1 MRLYFVKKQI
11 ILRMLYP
18 KNFEN
23 KISFDQIRGLLKE
36 RCVSQ
41 QGSELID
48 AMAFSSD
55 FDVIVLS
62 LTQIEEMMT
71 LLTETGE
78 GLPLGSLADLRPAF
92 ARTQADGTFLD
103 VKDVVDLRLNVST
116 LRAVTA
122 YLRARDEERFP
133 ALIKMTESVE
143 LFPDIE
149 REIERIIN
157 KYGEVKDT
165 ASPQLAEI
173 RRSILSAQSSISKT
187 LNAILKQ
194 AQASGIVEKDASP
207 TIRDGRLVIP
217 VSAMNKRKIQGIIHD
232 ESATGKTAFVEPTA
246 VVEVNN
252 RLREL
257 ENEERREIIRIL
269 VEFTN
274 LVRPYYEAIAQSV
287 YFLAE
292 VDALRAKAQF
302 SISIRAIKPYLV
314 SECEVDWHEARHPL
328 LEMSLVRQGRKI
340 EPLTIKLTKKQRILL
355 ISGPNAGGKSVCLK
369 TVGLLQYMLQCGLPI
384 PLHERSRAGLF
395 KSIFIDIGDE
405 QSIENDLST
414 YSSHLLNMKNC
425 IKFSNGKSLL
435 LIDEF
440 GTGTEPQLGGAIAEA
455 VLDRFNKNKVFGVIT
470 THYTNLKHFA
480 AQTEGIVNGAMLYDR
495 NQMRPLFMLSIGTA
509 GSSFAIEIARK
520 IGLPEDVIAA
530 ASEMVGSEQVDFD
543 KHLQDVAR
551 DKRYWENKRQQ
562 VKDKEKRLQQ
572 LTERYEQ
579 LIEGMR
585 VKEKETLRQ
594 AKQEAAEILSQA
606 NKEIEKTIR
615 IIKETQADKE
625 ATRKSRE
632 EVGKLREKMER
643 GAQQSTPKKQQK
655 PLEVG
660 EHVQIAGQNV
670 IGKLLEIQGK
680 TAIVA
685 FGQIKSTVALN
696 RLERVSAGQAK
707 QAEQRMAAQR
717 SSNATEDI
725 RNRQLTFKQD
735 IDVRGMRVDEALQ
748 AVVYFIDDAA
758 MVSATQVRILHGTGT
773 GALRQAIRDYL
784 HQASM
789 VKSYRDEHVQFG
801 GAGITVVEMK

>member
-1 MRLYFVKKQI
+1 
-11 ILRMLYP
+11 MLYP

-23 KISFDQIRGLLKE
+23 KISFDQIRVLIKE

-62 LTQIEEMMT
+62 LTQIEEMMM

-116 LRAVTA
+116 LRAVAT
-122 YLRARDEERFP
+122 YLRVRDAERFP

-143 LFPDIE
+143 LFPNIE
-149 REIERIIN
+149 REIDRIIN

-173 RRSILSAQSSISKT
+173 RRAILSAQSSISKT

-269 VEFTN
+269 VEFTDS
-274 LVRPYYEAIAQSV
+274 VRPYYDAIAQSV

-292 VDALRAKAQF
+292 VDALRAKGQF

-314 SECEVDWHEARHPL
+314 LECEVDWHEARHPL

-340 EPLTIKLTKKQRILL
+340 EPLNIKLTKKQRILL

-585 VKEKETLRQ
+585 VKEKEMLRQ

-632 EVGKLREKMER
+632 EVGKLREKMEK
-643 GAQQSTPKKQQK
+643 GAQQTTPKKQQK
-655 PLEVG
+655 PLVVG

-680 TAIVA
+680 IAIVA

-707 QAEQRMAAQR
+707 QAEQRMASQR

-725 RNRQLTFKQD
+725 RNRQLTFKQE

-758 MVSATQVRILHGTGT
+758 MVSASQVRILHGTGT

>member
-1 MRLYFVKKQI
+1 
-11 ILRMLYP
+11 MLYP

-23 KISFDQIRGLLKE
+23 KISFDQIRGLIKE

-48 AMAFSSD
+48 AMVFSSD

-133 ALIKMTESVE
+133 ALIKMTETVE

-149 REIERIIN
+149 REIDRIVN

-274 LVRPYYEAIAQSV
+274 SVRPYYEAIAQSV

-455 VLDRFNKNKVFGVIT
+455 VLDRFNKNRVFGVIT

-520 IGLPEDVIAA
+520 IGLPEDVIVA
-530 ASEMVGSEQVDFD
+530 ASEMVGAEQVDFD

-643 GAQQSTPKKQQK
+643 GAQQTAPKKQQK

-660 EHVQIAGQNV
+660 EHVQIVGQNV

-680 TAIVA
+680 AAIVA

-707 QAEQRMAAQR
+707 QAEQRIATQR
-717 SSNATEDI
+717 SSNTTEDI
-725 RNRQLTFKQD
+725 RNRQLTFKQE

-758 MVSATQVRILHGTGT
+758 MVSAPQVRILHGTGT

>member
-1 MRLYFVKKQI
+1 
-11 ILRMLYP
+11 MLYP

-62 LTQIEEMMT
+62 LTQIEEMMI

-194 AQASGIVEKDASP
+194 AQALGIVEKDASP

-274 LVRPYYEAIAQSV
+274 LVRPYYEAIVQSV

-530 ASEMVGSEQVDFD
+530 ASEMVGAEQVDFD

-594 AKQEAAEILSQA
+594 AKQEAAEILLQA

-632 EVGKLREKMER
+632 EVGKLREKMEK
-643 GAQQSTPKKQQK
+643 GAQQSAPKKQQK
-655 PLEVG
+655 PLQVG

-707 QAEQRMAAQR
+707 QAEQSIAAQR
-717 SSNATEDI
+717 GSNATEDI
-725 RNRQLTFKQD
+725 RNRQLSFKQE

>member
-1 MRLYFVKKQI
+1 
-11 ILRMLYP
+11 MLYP

-23 KISFDQIRGLLKE
+23 KISFDQIRQLIKE

-71 LLTETGE
+71 LLSETGE

-92 ARTQADGTFLD
+92 ACTQADGTFLD

-116 LRAVTA
+116 LRAVTT
-122 YLRARDEERFP
+122 YLRARDAERFP

-187 LNAILKQ
+187 LNAILRQ
-194 AQASGIVEKDASP
+194 AQASGIVDKEAAP
-207 TIRDGRLVIP
+207 TIREGRLVIP

-292 VDALRAKAQF
+292 IDALRAKSQF

-328 LEMSLVRQGRKI
+328 LEMSLIRQGRKI
-340 EPLTIKLTKKQRILL
+340 EPLTIKLTRKQRILL

-455 VLDRFNKNKVFGVIT
+455 VLDRFNKNKVYGVIT

-551 DKRYWENKRQQ
+551 DKRYWEHKRQQ

-643 GAQQSTPKKQQK
+643 GAQQSAPKKQQK
-655 PLEVG
+655 PLQPG
-660 EHVQIAGQNV
+660 EHVQIVGQNV

-707 QAEQRMAAQR
+707 QAEQRMQANR
-717 SSNATEDI
+717 ESNATADI
-725 RNRQLTFKQD
+725 RNRQLTFKQE

-758 MVSATQVRILHGTGT
+758 MVSASQVRILHGTGT

>member
-23 KISFDQIRGLLKE
+23 KISFDQIRGLIKE

-530 ASEMVGSEQVDFD
+530 ASEMVGTEQVDFD

-632 EVGKLREKMER
+632 EVGKLREKMEK
-643 GAQQSTPKKQQK
+643 GAQQSAPKKQQK
-655 PLEVG
+655 PLQVG

-707 QAEQRMAAQR
+707 QAEQRIAAQR
-717 SSNATEDI
+717 GSNATEDI
-725 RNRQLTFKQD
+725 RNRQLTFKQE

-758 MVSATQVRILHGTGT
+758 MVSAPQVRILHGTGT

>member
-1 MRLYFVKKQI
+1 
-11 ILRMLYP
+11 MLYP

-23 KISFDQIRGLLKE
+23 KISFDQIRGLIKE

-41 QGSELID
+41 QGAELID
-48 AMAFSSD
+48 AMAFSYD
-55 FDVIVLS
+55 FDAIVLS
-62 LTQIEEMMT
+62 LMQIEEMMT

-116 LRAVTA
+116 LRAVTT
-122 YLRARDEERFP
+122 YLRARDAERFP

-143 LFPDIE
+143 LFPNIE
-149 REIERIIN
+149 HEIERIIN

-187 LNAILKQ
+187 LNAILRQ
-194 AQASGIVEKDASP
+194 AQASGIVDKEAAP
-207 TIRDGRLVIP
+207 TIREGRLVIP

-292 VDALRAKAQF
+292 VDALRAKSQF
-302 SISIRAIKPYLV
+302 SISICAIKPYLV
-314 SECEVDWHEARHPL
+314 SDCEVDWHEARHPL

-340 EPLTIKLTKKQRILL
+340 EPLNIKLTRKQRILL

-440 GTGTEPQLGGAIAEA
+440 GTGTEPQIGGAIAEA

-520 IGLPEDVIAA
+520 IGLPEDVIVA
-530 ASEMVGSEQVDFD
+530 ASEMVGTEQVDFD

-643 GAQQSTPKKQQK
+643 GAQQVAPKKQQK

-680 TAIVA
+680 AAIVA
-685 FGQIKSTVALN
+685 FGQIKSTVVLN

>member
-1 MRLYFVKKQI
+1 
-11 ILRMLYP
+11 MLYP

-23 KISFDQIRGLLKE
+23 KISFDQIRGLIKE

-41 QGSELID
+41 QGAELID

-55 FDVIVLS
+55 FEVIVLS
-62 LTQIEEMMT
+62 LTQIEEMMI
-71 LLTETGE
+71 LLAETGE

-116 LRAVTA
+116 LRAVTT
-122 YLRARDEERFP
+122 YLRARDAERFP

-143 LFPDIE
+143 LFPNIE
-149 REIERIIN
+149 HEIERIIN

-187 LNAILKQ
+187 LNAILRQ
-194 AQASGIVEKDASP
+194 AQASGIVDKEAAP
-207 TIRDGRLVIP
+207 TIREGRLVIP

-292 VDALRAKAQF
+292 VDALRAKSQF

-340 EPLTIKLTKKQRILL
+340 EPLNIKLTRKQRILL

-643 GAQQSTPKKQQK
+643 GAQQSAPKNQQK
-655 PLEVG
+655 PLVVG
-660 EHVQIAGQNV
+660 EHVQIVGQNV

-725 RNRQLTFKQD
+725 RNRQLTFKQE

>member
-1 MRLYFVKKQI
+1 
-11 ILRMLYP
+11 MLYP

-23 KISFDQIRGLLKE
+23 KISFDQIRGLIKE

-41 QGSELID
+41 QGAELID
-48 AMAFSSD
+48 AMAFSYD
-55 FDVIVLS
+55 FDAIVLS
-62 LTQIEEMMT
+62 LMQIEEMMT

-116 LRAVTA
+116 LRAVTT
-122 YLRARDEERFP
+122 YLRARDAERFP

-143 LFPDIE
+143 LFPNIE
-149 REIERIIN
+149 HEIERIIN

-187 LNAILKQ
+187 LNAILRQ
-194 AQASGIVEKDASP
+194 AQASGIVDKEAAP
-207 TIRDGRLVIP
+207 TIREGRLVIP

-292 VDALRAKAQF
+292 VDALRAKSQF

-314 SECEVDWHEARHPL
+314 SDCEVDWHEARHPL

-340 EPLTIKLTKKQRILL
+340 EPLNIKLTRKQRILL

-440 GTGTEPQLGGAIAEA
+440 GTGTEPQIGGAIAEA

-520 IGLPEDVIAA
+520 IGLPEDVIVA
-530 ASEMVGSEQVDFD
+530 ASEMVGTEQVDFD

-643 GAQQSTPKKQQK
+643 GAQQVSPKKQQK

-725 RNRQLTFKQD
+725 RNRQLTFKQE

>member
-1 MRLYFVKKQI
+1 
-11 ILRMLYP
+11 MLYP

-23 KISFDQIRGLLKE
+23 KISFDQIRGLIKE

-530 ASEMVGSEQVDFD
+530 ASEMVGTEQVDFD

-632 EVGKLREKMER
+632 EVGKLREKMEK
-643 GAQQSTPKKQQK
+643 GAQQSAPKKQQK
-655 PLEVG
+655 PLQVG

-707 QAEQRMAAQR
+707 QAEQRIAAQR
-717 SSNATEDI
+717 GSNATEDI
-725 RNRQLTFKQD
+725 RNRQLTFKQE

-758 MVSATQVRILHGTGT
+758 MVSAPQVRILHGTGT

>member
-1 MRLYFVKKQI
+1 
-11 ILRMLYP
+11 MLYP

-23 KISFDQIRGLLKE
+23 KISFDQIRQLIKE

-71 LLTETGE
+71 LLSETGE

-116 LRAVTA
+116 LRAVTT
-122 YLRARDEERFP
+122 YLRARDAERFP

-187 LNAILKQ
+187 LNAILRQ
-194 AQASGIVEKDASP
+194 AQASGIVDKEAAP
-207 TIRDGRLVIP
+207 TIREGRLVIP

-292 VDALRAKAQF
+292 IDALRAKSQF

-328 LEMSLVRQGRKI
+328 LEMSLIRQGRKI
-340 EPLTIKLTKKQRILL
+340 EPLTIKLTRKQRILL

-455 VLDRFNKNKVFGVIT
+455 VLDRFNKNKVYGVIT

-551 DKRYWENKRQQ
+551 DKRYWEHKRQQ

-643 GAQQSTPKKQQK
+643 GAQQSAPKKQQK
-655 PLEVG
+655 PLQPG
-660 EHVQIAGQNV
+660 EHVQIVGQNV

-707 QAEQRMAAQR
+707 QAEQRMQANR
-717 SSNATEDI
+717 ESNATADI
-725 RNRQLTFKQD
+725 RNRQLTFKQE

-758 MVSATQVRILHGTGT
+758 MVSASQVRILHGTGT

>member
-1 MRLYFVKKQI
+1 
-11 ILRMLYP
+11 MLYP

-23 KISFDQIRGLLKE
+23 KISFDQIRVLLKE

-41 QGSELID
+41 QGSELIE
-48 AMAFSSD
+48 AMVFSSD
-55 FDVIVLS
+55 FDAIVLS

-78 GLPLGSLADLRPAF
+78 GLPLGSLADLRHAF

-103 VKDVVDLRLNVST
+103 VKDVVDLRLNIST

-122 YLRARDEERFP
+122 YLRARDAERFP
-133 ALIKMTESVE
+133 ALIKLTESVE
-143 LFPDIE
+143 LFPNIE
-149 REIERIIN
+149 HDIERIIN

-165 ASPQLAEI
+165 ASPQLLEI

-217 VSAMNKRKIQGIIHD
+217 VTAMNKRKIQGIIHD
-232 ESATGKTAFVEPTA
+232 ESATGKTAFIEPTA

-269 VEFTN
+269 VEFTDG
-274 LVRPYYEAIAQSV
+274 VRPYYDAIAQSV

-314 SECEVDWHEARHPL
+314 SDCEVDWHAARHPL
-328 LEMSLVRQGRKI
+328 LEMSLARQGRKI

-455 VLDRFNKNKVFGVIT
+455 VLDRFNKNRVFGVIT

-643 GAQQSTPKKQQK
+643 GAQHIAPKKQQK
-655 PLEVG
+655 PLQPG
-660 EHVQIAGQNV
+660 EHVQITGQNV

-725 RNRQLTFKQD
+725 RNRQLTFKQE

-784 HQASM
+784 HQTSM

>member
-1 MRLYFVKKQI
+1 
-11 ILRMLYP
+11 MLYP

-23 KISFDQIRGLLKE
+23 KISFDQIRGLIKE

-48 AMAFSSD
+48 AMSFSSD

-116 LRAVTA
+116 LRAVTS
-122 YLRARDEERFP
+122 YLRVRDEERFP

-149 REIERIIN
+149 REIDRIIN

-187 LNAILKQ
+187 LNAILRQ
-194 AQASGIVEKDASP
+194 AQASGIVDKEAAP
-207 TIRDGRLVIP
+207 TIREGRLVIP

-232 ESATGKTAFVEPTA
+232 ESATGKTVFVEPTA

-269 VEFTN
+269 VEFTDS
-274 LVRPYYEAIAQSV
+274 VRPYYDAIAQSV

-314 SECEVDWHEARHPL
+314 SDCEVDWHEARHPL

-340 EPLTIKLTKKQRILL
+340 EPLNIKLTRKQRILL

-440 GTGTEPQLGGAIAEA
+440 GTGTEPQIGGAIAEA

-530 ASEMVGSEQVDFD
+530 ASEMVGTEQVDFD

-643 GAQQSTPKKQQK
+643 GAQQSAPKKQQK
-655 PLEVG
+655 PLVVG
-660 EHVQIAGQNV
+660 EHVQIVGQNV

-680 TAIVA
+680 AAIVA

-707 QAEQRMAAQR
+707 QAEQRMASQR

-725 RNRQLTFKQD
+725 RNRQLTFKQE

>member
-1 MRLYFVKKQI
+1 
-11 ILRMLYP
+11 MLYP

-23 KISFDQIRGLLKE
+23 KISFDQIRGLIKE

-48 AMAFSSD
+48 VMAFSSD

-62 LTQIEEMMT
+62 LIQIEEMMI

-116 LRAVTA
+116 LRAVTS

-149 REIERIIN
+149 REIDRIIN

-187 LNAILKQ
+187 LNAILRQ
-194 AQASGIVEKDASP
+194 AQASGIVDKEAAP
-207 TIRDGRLVIP
+207 TIREGRLVIP
-217 VSAMNKRKIQGIIHD
+217 VAAMNKRKIQGIIHD
-232 ESATGKTAFVEPTA
+232 ESATGKTAFVEPAA

-314 SECEVDWHEARHPL
+314 SDCEVDWHEARHPL

-340 EPLTIKLTKKQRILL
+340 EPLNIKLTRKQRILL

-579 LIEGMR
+579 LIENMR

-643 GAQQSTPKKQQK
+643 GAQQAAPKKQQK

-660 EHVQIAGQNV
+660 EHVQIVGQNV

-680 TAIVA
+680 AAIVA

-707 QAEQRMAAQR
+707 QVEQRMAAQR

>member
-1 MRLYFVKKQI
+1 
-11 ILRMLYP
+11 MLYP

-23 KISFDQIRGLLKE
+23 KISFDQIRGLIKE

-41 QGSELID
+41 QGAELID

-62 LTQIEEMMT
+62 LTQIEEMMI

-116 LRAVTA
+116 LRAVTS

-149 REIERIIN
+149 REIDRIIN

-187 LNAILKQ
+187 LNAILRQ
-194 AQASGIVEKDASP
+194 AQASGIVDKEAAP
-207 TIRDGRLVIP
+207 TIREGRLVIP
-217 VSAMNKRKIQGIIHD
+217 VAAMNKRKIQGIIHD
-232 ESATGKTAFVEPTA
+232 ESATGKTAFVEPAA

-292 VDALRAKAQF
+292 VDALRAKSQF

-314 SECEVDWHEARHPL
+314 SDCEVDWHEARHPL
-328 LEMSLVRQGRKI
+328 LEMSLIRQGRKI
-340 EPLTIKLTKKQRILL
+340 EPLNIKLTRKQRILL

-579 LIEGMR
+579 LIEDMR

-643 GAQQSTPKKQQK
+643 GAQQAAPKKQQK

-660 EHVQIAGQNV
+660 EHVQIVGQNV

-680 TAIVA
+680 AAIVA

>member
-1 MRLYFVKKQI
+1 
-11 ILRMLYP
+11 MLYP

-23 KISFDQIRGLLKE
+23 KISFDQIRGLIKE

-41 QGSELID
+41 QGAELID
-48 AMAFSSD
+48 AMAFSYD
-55 FDVIVLS
+55 FDAIVLS
-62 LTQIEEMMT
+62 LMQIEEMMT

-116 LRAVTA
+116 LRAVTT
-122 YLRARDEERFP
+122 YLRARDAERFP

-143 LFPDIE
+143 LFPNIE
-149 REIERIIN
+149 HEIERIIN

-187 LNAILKQ
+187 LNAILRQ
-194 AQASGIVEKDASP
+194 AQASGIVDKEAAP
-207 TIRDGRLVIP
+207 TIREGRLVIP

-269 VEFTN
+269 VEFTDS
-274 LVRPYYEAIAQSV
+274 VRPYYDAIAQSV

-314 SECEVDWHEARHPL
+314 SDCEVDWHEARHPL

-340 EPLTIKLTKKQRILL
+340 EPLNIKLTRKQRILL

-440 GTGTEPQLGGAIAEA
+440 GTGTEPQIGGAIAEA

-579 LIEGMR
+579 LIDGMR

-643 GAQQSTPKKQQK
+643 GAQQSAPKKQQK
-655 PLEVG
+655 PLVVG
-660 EHVQIAGQNV
+660 EHVQIVGQNV

-725 RNRQLTFKQD
+725 RNRQLTFKQE

>member
-1 MRLYFVKKQI
+1 
-11 ILRMLYP
+11 MLYP

-23 KISFDQIRGLLKE
+23 KISFDQIRGLIKE

-41 QGSELID
+41 QGAELID
-48 AMAFSSD
+48 AMAFSYD
-55 FDVIVLS
+55 FDAIVLS

-116 LRAVTA
+116 LRAVTT
-122 YLRARDEERFP
+122 YLRARDAERFP

-143 LFPDIE
+143 LFPNIE
-149 REIERIIN
+149 HEIERIIN

-187 LNAILKQ
+187 LNAILRQ
-194 AQASGIVEKDASP
+194 AQASGIVDKETAP
-207 TIRDGRLVIP
+207 TIREGRLVIP

-292 VDALRAKAQF
+292 VDALRAKSQF

-314 SECEVDWHEARHPL
+314 SDCEVDWHEARHPL

-340 EPLTIKLTKKQRILL
+340 EPLNIKLTRKQRILL

-440 GTGTEPQLGGAIAEA
+440 GTGTEPQIGGAIAEA

-520 IGLPEDVIAA
+520 IGLPEDVIVA
-530 ASEMVGSEQVDFD
+530 ASEMVGTEQVDFD

-594 AKQEAAEILSQA
+594 AKQEAAEILLQA

-643 GAQQSTPKKQQK
+643 GAQQVSPKKQQK

-680 TAIVA
+680 AAIVA

-725 RNRQLTFKQD
+725 RNRQLTFKQE

>member
-1 MRLYFVKKQI
+1 
-11 ILRMLYP
+11 MLYP

-23 KISFDQIRGLLKE
+23 KISFDQIRQLIKE

-41 QGSELID
+41 QGSELVD
-48 AMAFSSD
+48 AMEFSSD

-71 LLTETGE
+71 LLTESGE

-116 LRAVTA
+116 LRAVA
-122 YLRARDEERFP
+122 SYLRTRDEERFP

-173 RRSILSAQSSISKT
+173 RRSILSAQSSVSKT
-187 LNAILKQ
+187 LNAILRQ
-194 AQASGIVEKDASP
+194 AQASGIVDKEAAP
-207 TIRDGRLVIP
+207 TIREGRLVIP

-292 VDALRAKAQF
+292 IDALRAKSQF

-340 EPLTIKLTKKQRILL
+340 EPLTIKLTKKQRVLL

-632 EVGKLREKMER
+632 EVGKLREKMEK
-643 GAQQSTPKKQQK
+643 GAQQVAPKKQQK
-655 PLEVG
+655 PLQVG

-707 QAEQRMAAQR
+707 QAEQRMAANR
-717 SSNATEDI
+717 ESNATSDI
-725 RNRQLTFKQD
+725 RNRQLTFKQE

-748 AVVYFIDDAA
+748 AVVYFIDDAS
-758 MVSATQVRILHGTGT
+758 MVSASQVRILHGTGT

>member
-1 MRLYFVKKQI
+1 
-11 ILRMLYP
+11 MLYP

-530 ASEMVGSEQVDFD
+530 ASEMVGAEQVDFD

-632 EVGKLREKMER
+632 EVGKLREKMEK
-643 GAQQSTPKKQQK
+643 GAQQSAPKKQQK
-655 PLEVG
+655 PLQVG
-660 EHVQIAGQNV
+660 EHVQIVGQNV

-707 QAEQRMAAQR
+707 QAEQRMSAHKESTTTA
-717 SSNATEDI
+717 DI
-725 RNRQLTFKQD
+725 RNRQLAFKQE

>member
-1 MRLYFVKKQI
+1 
-11 ILRMLYP
+11 MLYP

-23 KISFDQIRGLLKE
+23 KISFDQIRGLIKE

-62 LTQIEEMMT
+62 LTQIEEMMI

-116 LRAVTA
+116 LRAVTS
-122 YLRARDEERFP
+122 YLRTRDEERFP
-133 ALIKMTESVE
+133 ALIKKTESVE

-165 ASPQLAEI
+165 ASPQLADI

-187 LNAILKQ
+187 LNAILRQ

-274 LVRPYYEAIAQSV
+274 SVRPYYDAIAQSV

-302 SISIRAIKPYLV
+302 SISIKAIKPYLV
-314 SECEVDWHEARHPL
+314 SDCEVDWHEARHPL

-340 EPLTIKLTKKQRILL
+340 EPLNIKLTRKQRILL

-440 GTGTEPQLGGAIAEA
+440 GTGTEPQIGGAIAEA
-455 VLDRFNKNKVFGVIT
+455 VLDRFNKNRVFGVIT

-643 GAQQSTPKKQQK
+643 GAQQVAPKKQQK

-660 EHVQIAGQNV
+660 EHVQIVGQNV

-680 TAIVA
+680 AAIVA

-707 QAEQRMAAQR
+707 QAEQRMSAQR
-717 SSNATEDI
+717 SSTATEDI

>member
-1 MRLYFVKKQI
+1 
-11 ILRMLYP
+11 MLYP

-23 KISFDQIRGLLKE
+23 KISFDQIRGLIKE

-41 QGSELID
+41 QGAELID
-48 AMAFSSD
+48 AMTFSSD

-71 LLTETGE
+71 LLTEIGE

-116 LRAVTA
+116 LRAVTS

-133 ALIKMTESVE
+133 ALIKMIESVE

-187 LNAILKQ
+187 LNAILRQ
-194 AQASGIVEKDASP
+194 AQASGIVDKEAAP
-207 TIRDGRLVIP
+207 TIREGRLVIP
-217 VSAMNKRKIQGIIHD
+217 VAAMNKRKIQGIIHD
-232 ESATGKTAFVEPTA
+232 ESATGKTAFIEPTA

-292 VDALRAKAQF
+292 VDALRAKSQF

-328 LEMSLVRQGRKI
+328 LEMSLIRQGRKI
-340 EPLTIKLTKKQRILL
+340 EPLNIKLTRKQRILL

-643 GAQQSTPKKQQK
+643 GAQQVVPKKQQK

-680 TAIVA
+680 AAIVA

>member
-1 MRLYFVKKQI
+1 
-11 ILRMLYP
+11 MLYP

-23 KISFDQIRGLLKE
+23 KISFDQIRGLIKE

-41 QGSELID
+41 QGTELID
-48 AMAFSSD
+48 AMVFSSD

-62 LTQIEEMMT
+62 LTQIEEIMT
-71 LLTETGE
+71 LLTESGE

-103 VKDVVDLRLNVST
+103 VKDVVDLRLNIST

-122 YLRARDEERFP
+122 YLRARDAERFP

-165 ASPQLAEI
+165 ASSQLAEI
-173 RRSILSAQSSISKT
+173 RRSILLAQSSISKT
-187 LNAILKQ
+187 LNAILRQ
-194 AQASGIVEKDASP
+194 AQVSGIVDKEAAP
-207 TIRDGRLVIP
+207 TIREGRLVIP

-274 LVRPYYEAIAQSV
+274 SVRPYYEAIAQSV

-314 SECEVDWHEARHPL
+314 SDCEVDWHEARHPL
-328 LEMSLVRQGRKI
+328 LEMSLIRQGRKI
-340 EPLTIKLTKKQRILL
+340 EPLNIKLTRKQRILL

-520 IGLPEDVIAA
+520 IGLPEDVIVA

-615 IIKETQADKE
+615 VIKETQADKE

-643 GAQQSTPKKQQK
+643 GAQQVAPKKQQK
-655 PLEVG
+655 TLEVG

-680 TAIVA
+680 AAIVA

>member
-116 LRAVTA
+116 LRAVTS

-133 ALIKMTESVE
+133 ALIKMTETVE

-314 SECEVDWHEARHPL
+314 SDCEVDWHEARHPL

-530 ASEMVGSEQVDFD
+530 ASEMVGTEQVDFD

-632 EVGKLREKMER
+632 EVGKLREKMEK
-643 GAQQSTPKKQQK
+643 GAQQSAPKKQQK
-655 PLEVG
+655 PLQVG

-707 QAEQRMAAQR
+707 QAEQRIAAQR
-717 SSNATEDI
+717 GSNATEDI
-725 RNRQLTFKQD
+725 RNRQLSFKQE

>member
-1 MRLYFVKKQI
+1 
-11 ILRMLYP
+11 MLYP

-23 KISFDQIRGLLKE
+23 KISFDQIRGLIKE

-48 AMAFSSD
+48 AMVFSSD

-133 ALIKMTESVE
+133 ALIKMTETVE

-149 REIERIIN
+149 REIDRIVN

-274 LVRPYYEAIAQSV
+274 SVRPYYEAIAQSV

-530 ASEMVGSEQVDFD
+530 ASEMVGAEQVDFD

-643 GAQQSTPKKQQK
+643 GAQQTAPKKQQK

-660 EHVQIAGQNV
+660 EHVQIVGQNV

-680 TAIVA
+680 AAIVA

-707 QAEQRMAAQR
+707 QAEQRIAAQR

-725 RNRQLTFKQD
+725 RNRQLTFKQE

-758 MVSATQVRILHGTGT
+758 MVSAPQVRILHGTGT

>member
-1 MRLYFVKKQI
+1 
-11 ILRMLYP
+11 MLYP

-23 KISFDQIRGLLKE
+23 KISFDQIRGLIKE

-48 AMAFSSD
+48 AMVFSSD

-133 ALIKMTESVE
+133 ALIKMTETVE

-149 REIERIIN
+149 REIDRIVN

-274 LVRPYYEAIAQSV
+274 SVRPYYEAIAQSV

-455 VLDRFNKNKVFGVIT
+455 VLDRFNKNRVFGVIT

-530 ASEMVGSEQVDFD
+530 ASEMVGAEQVDFD

-643 GAQQSTPKKQQK
+643 GAQQTAPKKQQK
-655 PLEVG
+655 PLEAG
-660 EHVQIAGQNV
+660 EHVQIVGQNV

-680 TAIVA
+680 AAIVA

-707 QAEQRMAAQR
+707 QAEQRIATQR

-725 RNRQLTFKQD
+725 RNRQLTFKQE

-758 MVSATQVRILHGTGT
+758 MVSAPQVRILHGTGT

>member
-1 MRLYFVKKQI
+1 
-11 ILRMLYP
+11 MLYP

-23 KISFDQIRGLLKE
+23 KISFDQIRGLIKE

-41 QGSELID
+41 QGAELID

-62 LTQIEEMMT
+62 LTQIEEMMM

-116 LRAVTA
+116 LRAVAT
-122 YLRARDEERFP
+122 YLRARDAERFP

-217 VSAMNKRKIQGIIHD
+217 VTAMNKRKIQGIIHD

-269 VEFTN
+269 VEFTDS
-274 LVRPYYEAIAQSV
+274 VRPYYDAIAQSV

-314 SECEVDWHEARHPL
+314 SECEVDWYEARHPL

-340 EPLTIKLTKKQRILL
+340 EPLNIKLTRKQRILL

-551 DKRYWENKRQQ
+551 DKRYWEHKRQQ

-643 GAQQSTPKKQQK
+643 GAQQSAPKKQQK
-655 PLEVG
+655 PLQPG

-748 AVVYFIDDAA
+748 AVVYFIDDA
-758 MVSATQVRILHGTGT
+758 MVSASQVRILHGTGT

>member
-1 MRLYFVKKQI
+1 
-11 ILRMLYP
+11 MLYP

-23 KISFDQIRGLLKE
+23 KISFDQIRGLIKE

-41 QGSELID
+41 QGAELID
-48 AMAFSSD
+48 AMAFSYD
-55 FDVIVLS
+55 FDTIVLS

-116 LRAVTA
+116 LRAVTT
-122 YLRARDEERFP
+122 YLRARDAERFP

-143 LFPDIE
+143 LFPNVE
-149 REIERIIN
+149 REIDRIIN

-187 LNAILKQ
+187 LNAILRQ
-194 AQASGIVEKDASP
+194 AQASGIVDKEAAP
-207 TIRDGRLVIP
+207 TIREGRLVIP

-269 VEFTN
+269 VEFTDS
-274 LVRPYYEAIAQSV
+274 VRPYYDAIAQSV

-314 SECEVDWHEARHPL
+314 SDCEVDWHEARHPL

-340 EPLTIKLTKKQRILL
+340 EPLNIKLTRKQRILL

-440 GTGTEPQLGGAIAEA
+440 GTGTEPQIGGAIAEA

-530 ASEMVGSEQVDFD
+530 ASEMVGTEQVDFD

-643 GAQQSTPKKQQK
+643 GAQQSAPKKQQK
-655 PLEVG
+655 PLVVG

-680 TAIVA
+680 AAIVA

-725 RNRQLTFKQD
+725 RNRQLTFKQE

>member
-1 MRLYFVKKQI
+1 
-11 ILRMLYP
+11 MLYP

-23 KISFDQIRGLLKE
+23 KISFDQIRVLIKE

-48 AMAFSSD
+48 EMIFSSD
-55 FDVIVLS
+55 FDAIVLS
-62 LTQIEEMMT
+62 LTQIEEMMI

-116 LRAVTA
+116 LRAVTT

-133 ALIKMTESVE
+133 ALIKMSQSVE
-143 LFPDIE
+143 LFPNIE
-149 REIERIIN
+149 HEIDRIIN

-187 LNAILKQ
+187 LNAILRQ
-194 AQASGIVEKDASP
+194 AQASGIVDKEAAP
-207 TIRDGRLVIP
+207 TIREGRLVIP
-217 VSAMNKRKIQGIIHD
+217 VAAMNKRKIQGIIHD

-269 VEFTN
+269 VEFTDSI
-274 LVRPYYEAIAQSV
+274 RPYYEAIAQSI
-287 YFLAE
+287 YFLVE
-292 VDALRAKAQF
+292 VDALRSKAQF
-302 SISIRAIKPYLV
+302 SISIKAIKPYLV

-328 LEMSLVRQGRKI
+328 LEMSLNRQGRKI
-340 EPLTIKLTKKQRILL
+340 EPLTIKLTRKQRILL

-520 IGLPEDVIAA
+520 IGLPEDVISA

-606 NKEIEKTIR
+606 NREIEKTIR
-615 IIKETQADKE
+615 IIKETKADKE

-643 GAQQSTPKKQQK
+643 GSVQNTPKKQQK
-655 PLEVG
+655 PLLVG
-660 EHVQIAGQNV
+660 EHVQIIGQNV

-685 FGQIKSTVALN
+685 FGQIKSTVAVN
-696 RLERVSAGQAK
+696 RLERVSATQAK
-707 QAEQRMAAQR
+707 QAEQRMVANR
-717 SSNATEDI
+717 ESNATADI
-725 RNRQLTFKQD
+725 RNRQLSFKQD

-748 AVVYFIDDAA
+748 AVVYFIDDAS
-758 MVSATQVRILHGTGT
+758 MVSASQVRILHGTGT

-789 VKSYRDEHVQFG
+789 VKTYRDEHVQFG
-801 GAGITVVEMK
+801 GAGITVVELK

>member
-116 LRAVTA
+116 LRAVTS
-122 YLRARDEERFP
+122 YLCARDEERFP

-314 SECEVDWHEARHPL
+314 SDCEVDWYEARHPL

-530 ASEMVGSEQVDFD
+530 ASEMVGAEQVDFD

-632 EVGKLREKMER
+632 EVGKLRERMEK
-643 GAQQSTPKKQQK
+643 GAQQSAPKKQQK

-660 EHVQIAGQNV
+660 EHVQIVGQNV

-680 TAIVA
+680 VAIVA

-725 RNRQLTFKQD
+725 RNRQLTFKQE

>member
-1 MRLYFVKKQI
+1 
-11 ILRMLYP
+11 
-18 KNFEN
+18 
-23 KISFDQIRGLLKE
+23 
-36 RCVSQ
+36 
-41 QGSELID
+41 
-48 AMAFSSD
+48 
-55 FDVIVLS
+55 
-62 LTQIEEMMT
+62 
-71 LLTETGE
+71 
-78 GLPLGSLADLRPAF
+78 
-92 ARTQADGTFLD
+92 

-116 LRAVTA
+116 LRAVAT
-122 YLRARDEERFP
+122 YLRVRDAERFP

-143 LFPDIE
+143 LFPNVE
-149 REIERIIN
+149 REIDRIIN

-530 ASEMVGSEQVDFD
+530 ASEMVGTEQVDFD

-632 EVGKLREKMER
+632 EVGKLREKMEK
-643 GAQQSTPKKQQK
+643 GAQQSAPKKQQK
-655 PLEVG
+655 PLQVG

-707 QAEQRMAAQR
+707 QAEQRIAAQR

-725 RNRQLTFKQD
+725 RNRQLTFKQE